1 MHAVF
6 AKIISFIMAI
16 LAFLG
21 LVKPQ
26 TPAADPEPF
35 TVNGKVVTFCFDSN
49 PSTGY
54 GWQAVVDGDCVTLT
68 RDAYEGIPTEP
79 AVAGAGG
86 YQYYDFTAVKPGTAK
101 VTFTYARPWEA
112 TEADR
117 VVVAEITV
125 AEDLSIASVAMP
137 NEG

>member
-1 MHAVF
+1 MQAVF

-26 TPAADPEPF
+26 TPAAEPDSY
-35 TVNGKVVTFCFDSN
+35 TVNGRVVTFCFDSN

-68 RDAYEGIPTEP
+68 RDEYEGSKTEP
-79 AVAGAGG
+79 GVAGAGG

-101 VTFTYARPWEA
+101 VTFTYLRPWEA

-117 VVVAEITV
+117 VVVAEIAV
-125 AEDLSIASVAMP
+125 AEDLSITSVRI
-137 NEG
+137 G

>member
-1 MHAVF
+1 MQAVF

-26 TPAADPEPF
+26 TPAAEPDSY
-35 TVNGKVVTFCFDSN
+35 TVNGRVVTFCFDSN

-68 RDAYEGIPTEP
+68 RDEYEGSKTEP
-79 AVAGAGG
+79 GVAGADG

-101 VTFTYARPWEA
+101 VTFTYLRPWEA

-117 VVVAEITV
+117 VVVAEIAV
-125 AEDLSIASVAMP
+125 AEDLSITSVRI
-137 NEG
+137 G

>member
-1 MHAVF
+1 MQAVF

-26 TPAADPEPF
+26 TPAAEPDSY
-35 TVNGKVVTFCFDSN
+35 TVNGRVVTFCFDSN

-68 RDAYEGIPTEP
+68 RDEYEGSKTEP
-79 AVAGAGG
+79 GVAGAGG

-101 VTFTYARPWEA
+101 VTFTYLRPGEA

-117 VVVAEITV
+117 VVVAEIAV
-125 AEDLSIASVAMP
+125 AEDLSITSVRI
-137 NEG
+137 G